1 MNYIPQLGIALL
13 ALTLTACGPKPEDVC
28 DCVRQSAN
36 DWMLK
41 GIRPSE
47 AKLLAPCAEMMAKLK
62 DNEAAKVKV
71 EADYEDVQ
79 RGLNE
84 KKLLAVDGK
93 TPEFAA
99 LNTTLD
105 SVLTDYQHDYEA
117 AQYRYLNRPTL
128 VTVTAL
134 YEETDSTRD
143 DGLFASCT
151 PMGTSA
157 SGKPTPLATR
167 VKVPITAAVRAQ
179 LAASGRAMVFDRKRH
194 RSIENDDR
202 WYGYKLTD
210 AGTPYRSGRS
220 EADALENYLKG
231 AANDLMSLLAAEHY
245 MVEVGHEKDYNNMA
259 AEVRAGDYI
268 LLKEGAKT
276 GGEYGR
282 FNFNKLTAN
291 GEIQLTGKNGNDLPV
306 FFLKNATILK
316 NEDLLPTL
324 LRK

>member
-1 MNYIPQLGIALL
+1 MNYIPRLGIALL

-117 AQYRYLNRPTL
+117 A
-128 VTVTAL
+128 
-134 YEETDSTRD
+134 
-143 DGLFASCT
+143 
-151 PMGTSA
+151 
-157 SGKPTPLATR
+157 
-167 VKVPITAAVRAQ
+167 
-179 LAASGRAMVFDRKRH
+179 DRK
-194 RSIENDDR
+194 S
-202 WYGYKLTD
+202 
-210 AGTPYRSGRS
+210 
-220 EADALENYLKG
+220 
-231 AANDLMSLLAAEHY
+231 
-245 MVEVGHEKDYNNMA
+245 VV
-259 AEVRAGDYI
+259 
-268 LLKEGAKT
+268 
-276 GGEYGR
+276 
-282 FNFNKLTAN
+282 
-291 GEIQLTGKNGNDLPV
+291 
-306 FFLKNATILK
+306 
-316 NEDLLPTL
+316 
-324 LRK
+324 